1 VIPRREILTLSQD
14 HDENTRLKRS
24 GVMPGKRNSLG
35 CLFFLITCFL
45 GISSGVKRENS
56 NRRYV
61 DFWFKYFLNR

>member
-1 VIPRREILTLSQD
+1 
-14 HDENTRLKRS
+14 
-24 GVMPGKRNSLG
+24 MPGKRNSLG